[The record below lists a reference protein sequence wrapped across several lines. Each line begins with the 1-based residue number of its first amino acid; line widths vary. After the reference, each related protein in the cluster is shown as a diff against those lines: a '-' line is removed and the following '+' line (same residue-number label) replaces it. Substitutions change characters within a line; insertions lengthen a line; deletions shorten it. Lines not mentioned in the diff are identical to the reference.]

1 MRHTL
6 ALTVG
11 LLCAG
16 LAAPAWGQTPTLTVY
31 TYSSFTAEWGPGPA
45 IEKAFEAEC
54 DCQLDYVSLEDGV
67 TLLSR
72 LQLEGVNTK
81 ADVVLGL
88 DMNLMAEATA
98 TDLFAPHEAGL
109 SHLTLPVEWTDDL
122 FIPFDYGYF
131 AFVYDKTRLAEPPE
145 SLDELVN
152 GDAEE
157 KILIQDPRTSTPGL
171 GLLLWMKKV
180 YGDEAD
186 AAWRKLQPRILT
198 VSKGWSESY
207 GLFMEGE
214 APMVLSY
221 TTSPA
226 YHQIAEED
234 DRFAAASFT
243 EGHYLQIEVAGRV
256 ATSDNAELAQKFL
269 DFVVS
274 PGFQS
279 TIPTGNW
286 MYPVIA
292 LEDGLPPAFDTLVKP
307 EEALL
312 FTPEEVAANRKR
324 WIDEWLAA
332 MSQ

>member
-6 ALTVG
+6 VLTAG

-54 DCQLDYVSLEDGV
+54 GCQLDYVSLEDGV

-72 LQLEGVNTK
+72 LRLEGENTK

-98 TDLFAPHEAGL
+98 TGLFAPHEADL
-109 SHLTLPVEWTDDL
+109 SNLTLPVEWTDDL
-122 FIPFDYGYF
+122 FVPFDYGYF

-152 GDAEE
+152 GNAEE

-226 YHQIAEED
+226 YHQIAEGDE
-234 DRFAAASFT
+234 RFAAASFA

-256 ATSDNAELAQKFL
+256 ATSDNAALAKRFL

-292 LEDGLPPAFDTLVKP
+292 LEDGLPPAFDTLVTP
-307 EEALL
+307 EESLL